1 MFATERNI
9 DTLEQLAEELKKY
22 AGLQA
27 EYASIQLVQKLTVLL
42 STLILVFVM
51 LVLGIMVLFYLSF
64 TLAYVMAPWVGGLMT
79 SYALITAFILLLI
92 VLIASFRQRL
102 IVAPMVRFLT
112 ALFLS
117 EETAHTTPE
126 AKRQEV
132 DESADRMA
140 AHVQS
145 LMAREPARPGVE
157 GFVHHLQTGI
167 AVYDGV
173 RTGLKIMRRM
183 QDIFGRK
190 RRRRK

>member
-1 MFATERNI
+1 MFATDRNI

-132 DESADRMA
+132 DES
-140 AHVQS
+140 V
-145 LMAREPARPGVE
+145 MAREPARPGVE
-157 GFVHHLQTGI
+157 GFMHHLQTGI

>member
-1 MFATERNI
+1 MFATDRNI

-42 STLILVFVM
+42 SALILVFVM
-51 LVLGIMVLFYLSF
+51 LVLGVMVLFYLSF

-92 VLIASFRQRL
+92 VWIATCRQRL
-102 IVAPMVRFLT
+102 IVDPMVRFLT
-112 ALFLS
+112 HLFLN

-126 AKRQEV
+126 EKRRQV
-132 DESADRMA
+132 DESAERMA

-145 LMAREPARPGVE
+145 LMEREPARPGVE
-157 GFVHHLQTGI
+157 GFMHHLQTGI

-183 QDIFGRK
+183 QALFGKRRK
-190 RRRRK
+190 RK